1 MYFSVLIIR
10 FSLCFF
16 YWHISQVWTAVFHP
30 CTPCSARSVFSYY
43 LHIFNGVFASYRAV
57 LFIQHEQWYLV
68 GPRLSALYGVHVC
81 TLSYCCYKNYR
92 HVSYVY
98 EVWKLVVFYW
108 VPLHI
113 PLSGNRAAVVTRKEQ
128 LYMGIHHLTKL
139 WAEVFAVI
147 FMLFV
152 CLLRKVDQS
161 QG

>member
-1 MYFSVLIIR
+1 MYFSVLIID
-10 FSLCFF
+10 FLYVFF
-16 YWHISQVWTAVFHP
+16 TGIIPKFGRQSFIYIHH
-30 CTPCSARSVFSYY
+30 VFSYH
-43 LHIFNGVFASYRAV
+43 LRIFNGVYASYRAV

-68 GPRLSALYGVHVC
+68 GPRLSALYGVHLC
-81 TLSYCCYKNYR
+81 TLSYCCYKNYC
-92 HVSYVY
+92 HVSCVY

-152 CLLRKVDQS
+152 CLLRKVDPS
-161 QG
+161 RG